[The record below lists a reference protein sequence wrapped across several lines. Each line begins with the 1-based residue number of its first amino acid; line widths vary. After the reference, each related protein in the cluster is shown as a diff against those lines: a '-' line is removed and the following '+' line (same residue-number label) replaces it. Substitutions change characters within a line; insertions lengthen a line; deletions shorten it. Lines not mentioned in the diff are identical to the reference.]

1 MVIPR
6 ALASSL
12 SNVNVCS
19 PKATMTLYD
28 IFFTPPD
35 YRNFTKVSNASAVCT
50 AYNPYKNAG
59 FDANIPMPVSLLP
72 EVNCWLLTV

>member
-12 SNVNVCS
+12 SNENVCS

-28 IFFTPPD
+28 IFFTLPD
-35 YRNFTKVSNASAVCT
+35 NRNFGLETPVSRVPLLYVAT
-50 AYNPYKNAG
+50 DNPYKNAG
-59 FDANIPMPVSLLP
+59 FDPRIR
-72 EVNCWLLTV
+72 